1 MSNAYSNTPRVLKA
15 GLISAGGTIP
25 IPQLIVLQYN
35 PAELKRQLE
44 PDFEKIGDTPTGTN
58 LLAGPATETIEMTAR
73 ISAVDQLQANDP
85 TAIAFGIYPQL
96 ATLELM
102 MFPSASSIIQGLAEM
117 ALGVLEI
124 VPPETPLTVFVWGP
138 QRVLPVQITSY
149 NVKETMHDTLLN
161 PIDAEV
167 TLAMKV
173 LTYQDFQPSQLGY
186 FIYLANLAERELMS
200 TLGTVQSGASVISGA
215 LGR

>member
-1 MSNAYSNTPRVLKA
+1 MNSPYPNSPNVLKA
-15 GLISAGGTIP
+15 ALISMGALIP
-25 IPQLIVLQYN
+25 VPRMIVLQYN
-35 PAELKRQLE
+35 PAQLTRQLL
-44 PDFEKIGDTPTGTN
+44 PDFEKTGDTPTGTN

-73 ISAVDQLQANDP
+73 ISAVNQLQASDA
-85 TAIAFGIYPQL
+85 TAIAFGIHPQL

-102 MFPSASSIIQGLAEM
+102 LFPSASSIIQGLAEM

-149 NVKETMHDTLLN
+149 RVDETMHDTRLN

-167 TLAMKV
+167 TIGMKV
-173 LTYQDFQPSQLGY
+173 LTYQDFEPSQAGFFL
-186 FIYLANLAERELMS
+186 YLANLAERELMS
-200 TLGTVQSGASVISGA
+200 SLGTVQSGASIITGA
-215 LGR
+215 LGK